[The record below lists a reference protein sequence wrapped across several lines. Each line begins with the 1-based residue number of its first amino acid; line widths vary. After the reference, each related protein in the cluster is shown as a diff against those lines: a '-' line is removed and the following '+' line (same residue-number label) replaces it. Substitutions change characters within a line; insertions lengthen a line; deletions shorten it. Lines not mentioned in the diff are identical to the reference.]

1 MKKLLLGS
9 TALAVGGLMAA
20 PAMAADPIKMGV
32 GGYYQFYAL
41 AGQVESNY
49 ALNGTSVQYKGVQ
62 FIQEGEIHFIGQ
74 SKMDNGT
81 TIGLRVELEAWN
93 PATNANG
100 TGGVAVGSSAR
111 TIDEAYLFAF
121 GDWGRVEFG
130 AKDDAGYIMYY
141 GAPSALLGFG
151 FFQHNSSFSWTNPI
165 ANSNNKAAFRISTQT
180 IDGQYQDV
188 NRINYYTPRFAGL
201 QIGVGYAPKIN
212 LSAATGAA
220 LNGPQ
225 ANTGG
230 VCGFNDATTANA
242 CPTNDN
248 SWQDA
253 LVIGANYLNK
263 FGDVSVAG
271 YASYSYMSFVGG
283 LGNLPGTGGGANTS
297 TGANL
302 TSWKQMVF
310 GAQVSYAGFTLGG
323 SYGWDNNGL
332 GSNYYTNVD
341 NDTRSYALALMYE
354 TGPWQLSVGGVVSFN
369 NNGNGSLSITNLGQ
383 GLSSAAVL
391 GAPTSTTNAFG
402 GNPNVGGLQFGTETA
417 TKIEVGANY
426 AIGPGVKMIG
436 GFIYNNLQ
444 GPSNAV
450 AGQSWAA
457 LLGMDFRF

>member
-1 MKKLLLGS
+1 MMKKLLLGS

-41 AGQVESNY
+41 AGSMEGNY
-49 ALNGTSVQYKGVQ
+49 ATNGTSVQYKGLQ

-81 TIGLRVELEAWN
+81 TIGVRVELEGWN
-93 PATNANG
+93 PSAGSAG
-100 TGGVAVGSSAR
+100 AVR

-130 AKDDAGYIMYY
+130 AKDDAAYIMYY

-151 FFQHNSSFSWTNPI
+151 FFQHNTSFSWTNPV
-165 ANSNNKAAFRISTQT
+165 ANANNKAAPRISGST
-180 IDGQYQDV
+180 IDFLYQDV

-201 QIGVGYAPKIN
+201 QVGVSYAPKIN
-212 LSAATGAA
+212 IASTAAGGQGLAAGA
-220 LNGPQ
+220 NGV
-225 ANTGG
+225 GG
-230 VCGFNDATTANA
+230 VCGFNDATTANG

-253 LVIGANYLNK
+253 FAVGANYLNK
-263 FGDVSVAG
+263 FGDVSVAL
-271 YASYSYMSFVGG
+271 YAAYSYMSFIPA
-283 LGNLPGTGGGANTS
+283 LQPSATAANLS

-302 TSWKQMVF
+302 GAWQQYVF
-310 GAQVSYAGFTLGG
+310 GAQASFAGFTLGG

-332 GSNYYTNVD
+332 GRNYYTGLG
-341 NDTRSYALALMYE
+341 NDTRTFTLGLMYE
-354 TGPWQLSVGGVVSFN
+354 TGPWQLSVGGVVAYN
-369 NNGNGSLSITNLGQ
+369 DNGNGSLTLTNCTVGT
-383 GLSSAAVL
+383 SACAVT
-391 GAPTSTTNAFG
+391 APTSSAIAFG
-402 GNPNVGGLQFGTETA
+402 SNPQAGALQFGTETA
-417 TKIEVGANY
+417 SKIEVGANY
-426 AIGPGVKMIG
+426 AIGPGVKMMG

-444 GPSNAV
+444 GPTNAV
-450 AGQSWAA
+450 AAQSWAA

>member
-41 AGQVESNY
+41 AGQIEGNY
-49 ALNGTSVQYKGVQ
+49 ATNGTSVQFRGTQ

-81 TIGLRVELEAWN
+81 TIGVRVELEAWN
-93 PATNANG
+93 PATASATGAAANG
-100 TGGVAVGSSAR
+100 R
-111 TIDEAYLFAF
+111 QIDEAYLFAF

-130 AKDDAGYIMYY
+130 SKDDAAYIMYY

-151 FFQHNSSFSWTNPI
+151 FFQHNSSFSWTNPT
-165 ANSNNKAAFRISTQT
+165 ANGNNKAAFAISTGT

-212 LSAATGAA
+212 TITSVGTSGLAV
-220 LNGPQ
+220 GPG

-230 VCGFNDATTANA
+230 VCGFNDATTANG
-242 CPTNDN
+242 CPTNDY
-248 SWQDA
+248 SFQDA
-253 LVIGANYLNK
+253 LAIGANYLNK
-263 FGDVSVAG
+263 FGDISVAA
-271 YASYSYMSFVGG
+271 YAAYSYMSFVPG
-283 LGNLPGTGGGANTS
+283 LQPLASAANLA
-297 TGANL
+297 TGANIGN
-302 TSWKQMVF
+302 WKQMVL

-332 GSNYYTNVD
+332 GQNYYTGLS
-341 NDTRSYALALMYE
+341 NDTRSYRAALMYE
-354 TGPWQLSVGGVVSFN
+354 TGPWQLSVGGVVAFN
-369 NNGNGSLSITNLGQ
+369 DNGNGTLTLTGCTVGISTC
-383 GLSSAAVL
+383 ATT
-391 GAPTSTTNAFG
+391 APTSSALAFG
-402 GNPNVGGLQFGTETA
+402 SNPQAGALQFGTETA

-426 AIGPGVKMIG
+426 AIGPGVKMMG

-444 GPSNAV
+444 GPTNAV
-450 AGQSWAA
+450 AAQSWAA